1 LRNSGGLTYQM
12 LNLYEQDYIRA
23 WDGVLQ
29 DVKVRPATDGRSLT
43 DLLGTLSSPA
53 SPLKGYL
60 AAVAANTDL
69 LKPAADPAA
78 APNPLQAAS
87 AALSAKA
94 AQLANVLGAPP
105 PGADEPGT
113 AVSKHFESIRTLMTG
128 PPGAAPIDA
137 VLASLGQAHKQL
149 QSIGS
154 GLGNVSALDA
164 ISKAGQGDALQ
175 SLRDQAKLLPEPVAA
190 MVTQIGS
197 RSESVAVG
205 QARDELSSRYEQ
217 QVARECRELIDGRY
231 PFSRASTNDVPLAD
245 FGRVFGFGGVFDTF
259 FRDNLAALVDVSR
272 TPWRWREGAAAV
284 GGSNTFLQQFQQA
297 QRIRDVYFKTGAQLP
312 EARFN
317 LTPDALDAGATRFA

>member
-1 LRNSGGLTYQM
+1 
-12 LNLYEQDYIRA
+12 
-23 WDGVLQ
+23 
-29 DVKVRPATDGRSLT
+29 
-43 DLLGTLSSPA
+43 
-53 SPLKGYL
+53 
-60 AAVAANTDL
+60 
-69 LKPAADPAA
+69 
-78 APNPLQAAS
+78 
-87 AALSAKA
+87 
-94 AQLANVLGAPP
+94 
-105 PGADEPGT
+105 
-113 AVSKHFESIRTLMTG
+113 
-128 PPGAAPIDA
+128 

-175 SLRDQAKLLPEPVAA
+175 SLRDQAKLLPEPVAS

-217 QVARECRELIDGRY
+217 QVGRECRELIDGRY
-231 PFSRASTNDVPLAD
+231 PFTRPSPNDVPLAD
-245 FGRVFGFGGVFDTF
+245 FGRVFGYGGVFESF

-284 GGSNTFLQQFQQA
+284 GGSAALLQQFQQA
-297 QRIRDVYFKTGAQLP
+297 QRIRDVYFKAGAQLP

-317 LTPDALDAGATRFA
+317 LTPDTLDAGATRFALDLDGQPFEYRHGPQQSKSLVWPGGGVGQAAVVFEERSGPGTNVVKQGPWAWFRALDQAQVQRDSDTRLAVTFAAGSHSMRVMLDAASIRNPFTQNVLNGFRCGVQP